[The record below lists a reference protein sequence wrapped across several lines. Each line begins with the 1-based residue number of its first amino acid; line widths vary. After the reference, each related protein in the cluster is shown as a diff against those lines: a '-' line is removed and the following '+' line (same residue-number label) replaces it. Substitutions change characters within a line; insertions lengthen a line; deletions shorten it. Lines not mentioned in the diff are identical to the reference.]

1 MAYVTSD
8 KRRSPMELRH
18 CHQDKF
24 NLARNGTTDDS
35 FFDRYYNRLHRF
47 GAEVGP
53 SGSRRPA
60 VSWSWW
66 GLPGL
71 LLLFAAWGA
80 ALIALLI
87 RPYRQINRQLALV
100 LFLEGVN
107 AGFST
112 GLIFILDNEQWA
124 RLVAMIGTSAAA
136 ALPLQYLIFLGAS
149 LNTPL
154 VRIFRMRGV
163 KWLFGILS
171 VAASA
176 TVLLWPELFIT
187 DLYHP
192 GWATWNFQYRGY
204 SLVMTNFYG
213 LASLFGL
220 IAAIHVLRL
229 SDKGTVSRNRAVWF
243 AIAFGLRDSVIA
255 ILLLLFPLLRPI
267 PFWGDVLYNP
277 AQSFFYLV
285 YVVLL
290 AYGVLRSQL
299 FGIDLK
305 IRFAV
310 QQGTV
315 GALVAGTFLIASELL
330 EDLFPV
336 DGLALGVLLALTIA
350 IVLRPAQ
357 RIAERV
363 AQQLMPGVRQTS
375 RYLEQ
380 RKLEVYRGALEAA
393 LEDNRITDTEQAII
407 LRLREKL
414 EISEF
419 EARMIEKQVGI
430 QPEQLNSS
438 RP

>member
-1 MAYVTSD
+1 M
-8 KRRSPMELRH
+8 
-18 CHQDKF
+18 
-24 NLARNGTTDDS
+24 
-35 FFDRYYNRLHRF
+35 
-47 GAEVGP
+47 
-53 SGSRRPA
+53 
-60 VSWSWW
+60 SWNWW

-71 LLLFAAWGA
+71 LLLLAAWSA
-80 ALIALLI
+80 ALIALVI
-87 RPYRQINRQLALV
+87 RPHRKINRQLALV

-112 GLIFILDNEQWA
+112 GLIFILDSEAWA
-124 RLVAMIGTSAAA
+124 RPVAMIGTAASA

-154 VRIFRMRGV
+154 VQPFRMRGV
-163 KWLFGILS
+163 KWAFGILS
-171 VAASA
+171 ILASA
-176 TVLLWPELFIT
+176 AVLLSPEHFIT

-192 GWATWNFQYRGY
+192 GWANWNFQYRGY
-204 SLVMTNFYG
+204 SLAMTNFYG

-220 IAAIHVLRL
+220 IAAIHALRL

-255 ILLLLFPLLRPI
+255 VLLLFFPLLRPI
-267 PFWGDVLYNP
+267 PFWGDILYNP
-277 AQSFFYLV
+277 IQSSFYLI

-315 GALVAGTFLIASELL
+315 GALVAGVFLIASEIL

-350 IVLRPAQ
+350 IALRPAQ

-363 AQQLMPGVRQTS
+363 AQQLMPGVKKTS
-375 RYLEQ
+375 HYLEQ

-393 LEDNRITDTEQAII
+393 LEDNLITATEKAII

-419 EARMIEKQVGI
+419 EARLVEKQVGI
-430 QPEQLNSS
+430 HPEQLAGGH
-438 RP
+438 RH